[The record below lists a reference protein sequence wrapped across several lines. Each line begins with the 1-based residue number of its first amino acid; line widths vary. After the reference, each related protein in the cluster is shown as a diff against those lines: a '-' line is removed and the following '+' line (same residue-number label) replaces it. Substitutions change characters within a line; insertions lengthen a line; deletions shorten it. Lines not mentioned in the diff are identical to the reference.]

1 MTHDNN
7 TNYYKFWKDCVEF
20 KAMLVVLCVCV
31 CVWPTIEQSKRSKT
45 IN

>member
-31 CVWPTIEQSKRSKT
+31 CVAYNRTIKKV
-45 IN
+45 